1 MSEELSYKEELQM
14 KNKKKKKQLRITF
27 KEAVDFLKFNLE

>member
-14 KNKKKKKQLRITF
+14 KNKKKKQLRITF